1 MGIVKN
7 ANCVWPRNLQQYER
21 EGYRYKTTMGTKS
34 EGEKTLGI
42 SHKWG
47 REEDSARPQRLQVQW
62 RGSST
67 TLRDTTTLS
76 EKPSPTQILQCLLK
90 DCAGWMQ
97 AQGNLTE
104 EVHP

>member
-21 EGYRYKTTMGTKS
+21 EGHRYKTTTGTKS

-47 REEDSARPQRLQVQW
+47 REDDTAGPQRLQVQQEGLIHYSQ
-62 RGSST
+62 RYNYIIRKTESNSDLT
-67 TLRDTTTLS
+67 V
-76 EKPSPTQILQCLLK
+76 CLKGL
-90 DCAGWMQ
+90 C
-97 AQGNLTE
+97 
-104 EVHP
+104 